1 MKIKLF
7 KKYPIAVQT
16 YELILEKIKESTD
29 HYYMISQ
36 EKLFSFRSE
45 ESMVNTKKEMIHRF
59 IYVMVHFDKKREK
72 LQKRLALHE
81 TPIVASVHQ
90 MYEEFKAGKERNFLP
105 TWEGNYMPLMHFRT
119 GESSAVI
126 LYVGD
131 YIRFLPFGGFV
142 VYTTN
147 RWNRFSNAFAIYKEI
162 FIPNKMKEI
171 FSIEEVNKQWD
182 IEADKIEE
190 ELMRLEMEEEYDGYD
205 Y

>member
-45 ESMVNTKKEMIHRF
+45 ESMVDTKKEIIHQYE
-59 IYVMVHFDKKREK
+59 I
-72 LQKRLALHE
+72 
-81 TPIVASVHQ
+81 PIVASVHQ
-90 MYEEFKAGKERNFLP
+90 MYEEFNAGKTRPFSN
-105 TWEGNYMPLMHFRT
+105 WRGNDMPLIHFRT
-119 GESSAVI
+119 GESSAIV

-131 YIRFLPFGGFV
+131 YIRFLPFGGFII
-142 VYTTN
+142 YTTN
-147 RWNRFSNAFAIYKEI
+147 RWNPYSKEFNI
-162 FIPNKMKEI
+162 NKETFTPNKRKKI
-171 FSIEEVNKQWD
+171 FSIEEVDKQWD

-190 ELMRLEMEEEYDGYD
+190 ELMRLEMEEEYDEYD
-205 Y
+205 H

>member
-29 HYYMISQ
+29 HHYMISQ

-45 ESMVNTKKEMIHRF
+45 ESMVDTKKKMIHRF
-59 IYVMVHFDKKREK
+59 IYVMVHFDKKRER

-90 MYEEFKAGKERNFLP
+90 MYEEFKAGKERNYLP
-105 TWEGNYMPLMHFRT
+105 TWERNYMPLIQFRI
-119 GESSAVI
+119 GESSAFI
-126 LYVGD
+126 LCVGD

-147 RWNRFSNAFAIYKEI
+147 RWNHYSKDFQLRKYIY
-162 FIPNKMKEI
+162 IPNTKKHI
-171 FSIEEVNKQWD
+171 SSIEEINKQWD
-182 IEADKIEE
+182 LEADKIEE
-190 ELMRLEMEEEYDGYD
+190 ELMRLEMEEEYDEY